1 MRSDLQEKYPAG
13 LAAADP
19 VEAIRRSL
27 RVDGR
32 SLAAGGRS
40 FEAENVFV
48 VAAGKAAGRQNRD
61 GDGLYLLEH
70 GMAQAPPVAPAE
82 HGGYGTPLPI
92 RARAVRPA
100 GRLRRRHPEPQVVRH
115 GRGRTAGEC
124 HVSVSLVWKLISQP
138 TWLFTTEL

>member
-1 MRSDLQEKYPAG
+1 MRSDLQEKYTAG

-19 VEAIRRSL
+19 VEAICRSL

-70 GMAQAPPVAPAE
+70 GMAQAPPVAPAQ
-82 HGGYGTPLPI
+82 HGGYGTTLPI

-100 GRLRRRHPEPQVVRH
+100 GKLRRRHPEPQVVPH
-115 GRGRTAGEC
+115 GRGRTAGEPAC
-124 HVSVSLVWKLISQP
+124 ETGTDGRSGGRVA
-138 TWLFTTEL
+138 